1 MNLLRLAPLRWRS
14 LVPAFVLPLFF
25 LYATEVLPAQA
36 NWSPSGPDGGDARAF
51 AAVPGQPSHLYLG
64 STDSW
69 IYESMD
75 AGSSWH
81 RLAMLDGTDDLILDN
96 IVVDA
101 ADPQTVFAAAW
112 RLDHPDGGLWVSHDA
127 GHSWTEMQGLHG
139 QSIRSFAQAPSNP
152 KILIAG
158 TLQGVYRSSDEG
170 ATWSLISPAG
180 SKEIHEVESLA
191 IDPANPD
198 VIYAGTWHLPWK
210 TSDGG
215 QNWQNI
221 KEGVIDDSDVFSII
235 IDPVKSNIV
244 YASAC
249 SGIYKS
255 ENGGKLFKKIQG
267 IPSTARRTRVLMQDP
282 TQPETVYA
290 GTTEGLYKT
299 VNGGKSF
306 KVMTGPEVIVN
317 DIFVDPANSQ
327 HVLLA
332 VDRGGV
338 LVSQDGGA
346 SFTASNQGF
355 SARKV
360 EALLVDQK
368 NPGRLMA
375 GVVNDKNYGGA
386 FLSIDGGARWQQIA
400 DGLDSRDVF
409 ALAESADG
417 AVLAG
422 TDHGIFLLDQGADQ
436 TPHWVARNV
445 IANTITKASTETVLG
460 KRINIE
466 KQVKDTVRELDG
478 RVTALDLSGEAWLA
492 ATSYGLLTSHDL
504 GATWQGSPVMGV
516 TNYLSVAAQG
526 KLMVAAR
533 IDGAVIS
540 HDSGQTWMPMGI
552 PTMLTRIHR
561 IAFSD
566 DGSLWLGAREGVYF
580 TRDLGKSWMW
590 VHRLPFGDVDDLYY
604 DAHLA
609 KVLVS
614 SRSSDQFFAID
625 PKTLDWSW
633 HKTGYRL
640 SLIRA
645 AGDRL
650 IAASLFDGVLLEP
663 LNANAT
669 PALGAKF
676 DTK

>member
-1 MNLLRLAPLRWRS
+1 
-14 LVPAFVLPLFF
+14 
-25 LYATEVLPAQA
+25 
-36 NWSPSGPDGGDARAF
+36 
-51 AAVPGQPSHLYLG
+51 
-64 STDSW
+64 
-69 IYESMD
+69 
-75 AGSSWH
+75 
-81 RLAMLDGTDDLILDN
+81 
-96 IVVDA
+96 
-101 ADPQTVFAAAW
+101 
-112 RLDHPDGGLWVSHDA
+112 
-127 GHSWTEMQGLHG
+127 
-139 QSIRSFAQAPSNP
+139 
-152 KILIAG
+152 
-158 TLQGVYRSSDEG
+158 
-170 ATWSLISPAG
+170 
-180 SKEIHEVESLA
+180 
-191 IDPANPD
+191 

-317 DIFVDPANSQ
+317 DIFVDPANPQ
-327 HVLLA
+327 HVMLA

-436 TPHWVARNV
+436 TPQWVARNV